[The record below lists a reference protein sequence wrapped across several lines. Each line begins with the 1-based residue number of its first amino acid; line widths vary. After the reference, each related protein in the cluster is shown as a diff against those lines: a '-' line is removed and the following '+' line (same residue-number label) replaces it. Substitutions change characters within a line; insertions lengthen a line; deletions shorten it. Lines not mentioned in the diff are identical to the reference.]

1 MLKTITTL
9 TFRRSLTTE
18 SKRSKFT
25 KGQLGRTP
33 IPSIIPVDSV
43 ALSSAYTQESNSL
56 GKEYLSEQLNVS
68 DDSHRSQGLQY
79 DPSPPDSFKTYRQ
92 RYRGFDD
99 KPTRL
104 LTLSEILRA
113 RLHHQKEILAFI
125 VTMTPHVAVSRPH
138 EAFTETN
145 YRLIRLWNKLVKSD
159 RQKLYLMSSEM
170 VKYQCTRSAS
180 ASVKYH
186 LKRTQGEYILFLRE
200 TKSPLACVLKTIQ
213 DALLYERCFKIWVNS
228 LAEVSSSRA
237 ASKKMTRRMN
247 RQIADEFLCMMKRL
261 GKRDKLT
268 LAEVLSGVI
277 EKQQDTTI

>member
-33 IPSIIPVDSV
+33 IPSIIPADSV
-43 ALSSAYTQESNSL
+43 ALSSAYTQESNLL
-56 GKEYLSEQLNVS
+56 GNEHLSEQLNVS
-68 DDSHRSQGLQY
+68 DDSHRSQALQY

-228 LAEVSSSRA
+228 LAEVSSSKA
-237 ASKKMTRRMN
+237 ASKKLTRRMN